1 MGGIPLRF
9 YKKICVLAMAAC
21 LSAFGSTAF
30 ANTILLVP
38 QDDRP
43 VSLDYTVNTAERAG
57 YTVLTPPRA
66 YLSGKNFRGSPD
78 LIWRWVE
85 QNMVRADAAV
95 LSTDTL
101 IYGGLVDSRKHNEP
115 LTTLMAREN
124 RIRALHAQY
133 PKIPIYGFGTIMRT
147 PYASSGGVE
156 PYYYSKY
163 GNDLYRLSGLQDKMD
178 AGKITPDETAELLSL
193 KLSIPSEYL
202 QDWFKRRT
210 KNNTINRMLIKDTK
224 SGVFAYYSEGHDD
237 NSKNSQSTLESRY
250 LAADAKGLPESRY
263 GSFPGADQLAL
274 LLIARYHDDSHH
286 LKPAFSVIYPLGRAE
301 NTVPSYENQPIGKT
315 ISEHIAAVGGVMA
328 GKNVPD
334 IVLAVNTPIAS
345 TGESG
350 QFSNFG
356 MMKQSTTDFMN
367 EVKNVIGRGIPV
379 SMVDVYFANGS
390 DNTLMNLM
398 VKDDLLYKV
407 AAYNGWNTASNTIGY
422 AIAQAILAPNMSAED
437 HKNMLTEQYID
448 NWAYQANV
456 RKNIARMTELETNGT
471 TPTPAIKQEMI
482 AEVQEFAKKKM
493 GLNPATV
500 SADFPWNRLFEI
512 NALVSTK
519 PKYTVYLTRAE
530 QQRIAEEKA
539 KAEAEAKAKAE
550 AEARKKAGQP
560 AAPAASDGQPA
571 PADRGIDTAPDDSG
585 DISTIVINK

>member
-1 MGGIPLRF
+1 MRF

-30 ANTILLVP
+30 ASTILLVP

-178 AGKITPDETAELLSL
+178 AGKITPDETAGLLSL

-422 AIAQAILAPNMSAED
+422 AIAQAILAPSMSAED

-539 KAEAEAKAKAE
+539 KAEAEA
-550 AEARKKAGQP
+550 EARKKAGEP

>member
-1 MGGIPLRF
+1 
-9 YKKICVLAMAAC
+9 
-21 LSAFGSTAF
+21 
-30 ANTILLVP
+30 
-38 QDDRP
+38 
-43 VSLDYTVNTAERAG
+43 
-57 YTVLTPPRA
+57 
-66 YLSGKNFRGSPD
+66 
-78 LIWRWVE
+78 
-85 QNMVRADAAV
+85 
-95 LSTDTL
+95 
-101 IYGGLVDSRKHNEP
+101 
-115 LTTLMAREN
+115 
-124 RIRALHAQY
+124 
-133 PKIPIYGFGTIMRT
+133 
-147 PYASSGGVE
+147 
-156 PYYYSKY
+156 
-163 GNDLYRLSGLQDKMD
+163 
-178 AGKITPDETAELLSL
+178 
-193 KLSIPSEYL
+193 
-202 QDWFKRRT
+202 
-210 KNNTINRMLIKDTK
+210 
-224 SGVFAYYSEGHDD
+224 
-237 NSKNSQSTLESRY
+237 
-250 LAADAKGLPESRY
+250 
-263 GSFPGADQLAL
+263 
-274 LLIARYHDDSHH
+274 
-286 LKPAFSVIYPLGRAE
+286 
-301 NTVPSYENQPIGKT
+301 
-315 ISEHIAAVGGVMA
+315 
-328 GKNVPD
+328 
-334 IVLAVNTPIAS
+334 
-345 TGESG
+345 
-350 QFSNFG
+350 
-356 MMKQSTTDFMN
+356 
-367 EVKNVIGRGIPV
+367 
-379 SMVDVYFANGS
+379 MVDVYFANGS

-500 SADFPWNRLFEI
+500 SADFSWNRLFEI

-560 AAPAASDGQPA
+560 AAPAASDGQTA

>member
-1 MGGIPLRF
+1 MIF
-9 YKKICVLAMAAC
+9 HKKICLLVLAAS
-21 LSAFGSTAF
+21 LSAFISTAE
-30 ANTILLVP
+30 AKTILLVP

-43 VSLDYTVNTAERAG
+43 VSLDYTVSTAEKAG

-78 LIWRWVE
+78 QLWRWVE

-95 LSTDTL
+95 ISTDSL
-101 IYGGLVDSRKHNEP
+101 IYGGLVDSRKHNES
-115 LTTLMAREN
+115 LTVLMGREN
-124 RIRALHAQY
+124 KIKSLHSQY
-133 PKIPIYGFGTIMRT
+133 PKTPIYAFGTIMRT
-147 PYASSGGVE
+147 PYASGSGVE

-178 AGKITPDETAELLSL
+178 AGKLSTDEAAELLSL

-210 KNNTINRMLIKDTK
+210 KNNTINRMLIRDTK
-224 SGVFAYYSEGHDD
+224 SGIFTYFCEGHDD
-237 NSKNSQSTLESRY
+237 NSKNSQSALEARY
-250 LAADAKGLPESRY
+250 LAVDAKSLPPTRY

-274 LLIARYHDDSHH
+274 LLIARYHNDSNH
-286 LKPAFSVIYPLGRAE
+286 LKPSFTVIYPLGRAE
-301 NTVPSYENQPIGKT
+301 NTIPSYENQPIGKT
-315 ISEHIAAVGGVMA
+315 ISEHIEAVGGTMA
-328 GKNVPD
+328 GKNIPD
-334 IVLAVNTPIAS
+334 IVLAVNTPIAT

-356 MMKQSTTDFMN
+356 MLKQSTTDFMN
-367 EVKNVIGRGIPV
+367 EVKNVVNRGIPV

-422 AIAQAILAPNMSAED
+422 AIAQAVLADMSAED
-437 HKNMLTEQYID
+437 HKDMLIEQYID

-456 RKNIARMTELETNGT
+456 RKNIARLTEQESQNMV
-471 TPTPAIKQEMI
+471 PTPAIKEEMI
-482 AEVQEFAKKKM
+482 AEIQEFAKKKM

-512 NALVSTK
+512 NALVSSK
-519 PKYTVYLTRAE
+519 PRYKVYLTRAE

-539 KAEAEAKAKAE
+539 AAEAKAKAE
-550 AEARKKAGQP
+550 AEAKAKAAAKAEAPSPAP
-560 AAPAASDGQPA
+560 AAPSSDEEK
-571 PADRGIDTAPDDSG
+571 DG

>member
-30 ANTILLVP
+30 ASTILLVP

-178 AGKITPDETAELLSL
+178 AGKITPDETAGLLSL

-422 AIAQAILAPNMSAED
+422 AIAQAILAPSMSAED

-539 KAEAEAKAKAE
+539 KAEAEA
-550 AEARKKAGQP
+550 EARKKAGEP
-560 AAPAASDGQPA
+560 AAPAASDGQPT

>member
-1 MGGIPLRF
+1 MRF
-9 YKKICVLAMAAC
+9 YKKICVLAMTAC

-30 ANTILLVP
+30 ASTILLVP

-178 AGKITPDETAELLSL
+178 AGKITPDETAGLLSL

-422 AIAQAILAPNMSAED
+422 AIAQAILAPSMSAED

-539 KAEAEAKAKAE
+539 KAEAEA
-550 AEARKKAGQP
+550 EARKKAGEP

>member
-1 MGGIPLRF
+1 MRF

-30 ANTILLVP
+30 ASTILLVP

-66 YLSGKNFRGSPD
+66 YLSGKNFRGSSD

-178 AGKITPDETAELLSL
+178 AGKITPDETAGLLSL

-422 AIAQAILAPNMSAED
+422 AIAQAILAPSMSAED

-539 KAEAEAKAKAE
+539 KAEAEA
-550 AEARKKAGQP
+550 EARKKAGEP

>member
-1 MGGIPLRF
+1 MRF

-30 ANTILLVP
+30 ASTILLVP

-178 AGKITPDETAELLSL
+178 AGKITPDETAGLLSL

-422 AIAQAILAPNMSAED
+422 AIAQAILVPSMSAED

-539 KAEAEAKAKAE
+539 KAEAEA
-550 AEARKKAGQP
+550 EARKKAGEP

>member
-1 MGGIPLRF
+1 MRF

-30 ANTILLVP
+30 ASTILLVP

-178 AGKITPDETAELLSL
+178 AGKITPDETAGLLSL

-263 GSFPGADQLAL
+263 GSFPGADQLVL

-422 AIAQAILAPNMSAED
+422 AIAQAILAPSMSAED

-539 KAEAEAKAKAE
+539 KAEAEA
-550 AEARKKAGQP
+550 EARKKAGEP

>member
-30 ANTILLVP
+30 ASTILLVP

-124 RIRALHAQY
+124 GIRALHAQY

-178 AGKITPDETAELLSL
+178 AGKITPDETAGLLSL

-422 AIAQAILAPNMSAED
+422 AIAQAILAPSMSAED

-539 KAEAEAKAKAE
+539 KAEAEA
-550 AEARKKAGQP
+550 EARKKAGEP

>member
-30 ANTILLVP
+30 ASTILLVP

-66 YLSGKNFRGSPD
+66 SLSGKNFRGSPD

-178 AGKITPDETAELLSL
+178 AGKITPDETAGLLSL

-422 AIAQAILAPNMSAED
+422 AIAQAILAPSMSAED

-539 KAEAEAKAKAE
+539 KAEAEA
-550 AEARKKAGQP
+550 EARKKAGEP

>member
-1 MGGIPLRF
+1 
-9 YKKICVLAMAAC
+9 MAAC

-30 ANTILLVP
+30 ASTILLVP

-178 AGKITPDETAELLSL
+178 AGKITPDETAGLLSL

-422 AIAQAILAPNMSAED
+422 AIAQAILAPSMSAED

-539 KAEAEAKAKAE
+539 KAEAEA
-550 AEARKKAGQP
+550 EARKKAGEP

>member
-30 ANTILLVP
+30 ASTILLVP

-422 AIAQAILAPNMSAED
+422 AIAQAILAPSMSAED

-539 KAEAEAKAKAE
+539 KAEAEA
-550 AEARKKAGQP
+550 EARKKAGEP

>member
-1 MGGIPLRF
+1 MRF

-30 ANTILLVP
+30 ASTILLVP

-422 AIAQAILAPNMSAED
+422 AIAQAILAPSMSAED

-539 KAEAEAKAKAE
+539 KAEAEA
-550 AEARKKAGQP
+550 EARKKAGEP